1 MTYDV
6 VRSERA
12 ERPVLSSRLAGMGT
26 TIFSEMSALAVATG
40 AVNLGQGFPD
50 SAGPLEVT
58 EAAVAAIRA
67 GHNQYPPGPGT
78 LELRAAIAAHQRR
91 FYGLEVDPVHGVLVT
106 AGATEA
112 IAAAMLSLVEPGDEV
127 VALEPYYDSYAATI
141 AMAGG
146 IRVPVTLRPP
156 DFSVDL
162 GALRAAV
169 TRRTRLLLVNS
180 PHNPTGAV
188 LTRAELSAIAELAV
202 ERDLLV
208 VTDEVYE
215 HMALDGEHVPLST
228 FPGMAERTLTIS
240 SAGKTFSVTGWK
252 VGWASGPAELVR
264 AAATAKQFLSF
275 AGGAPFQPGVVAGLG
290 LPDAYFEGMAADLR
304 ARRDFLCDGLAGAGF
319 EVFRPRGTYFVTT
332 DVRALGYEDGLAFC
346 RDFPRRAEVVAVPCS
361 VFYDDPAAG
370 RSLVRFTFCKQ
381 PAVLAEAVNRLSRAF
396 RGTAGAGSDGDGVGR
411 GVGGEG
417 ER

>member
-1 MTYDV
+1 VTYDV
-6 VRSERA
+6 VRAELSQRA
-12 ERPVLSSRLAGMGT
+12 VRPVLASRLAGMAT
-26 TIFSEMSALAVATG
+26 TIFTEMSALAVATG
-40 AVNLGQGFPD
+40 SVNLGQGFPD
-50 SAGPLEVT
+50 SDGPLAVT

-91 FYGLEVDPVHGVLVT
+91 FYGLDVDPVHGVLVT

-112 IAAAMLSLVEPGDEV
+112 IAAAMLSLVEPDDEV

-146 IRVPVTLRPP
+146 VRVPVTLRPP
-156 DFSVDL
+156 DFALDL
-162 GALRAAV
+162 AALRAAV
-169 TRRTRLLLVNS
+169 TRRTRLLLLNS

-188 LTRAELSAIAELAV
+188 LTRGELAGIAELAV

-215 HMALDGEHVPLST
+215 HMALDGDHVPLAT
-228 FPGMAERTLTIS
+228 FPGMADRTLTIS

-252 VGWASGPAELVR
+252 VGWASGPVELVR

-275 AGGAPFQPGVVAGLG
+275 AGGAPFQPGVIAGLQ
-290 LPDAYFEGMAADLR
+290 LPDTFFAGLAADLR
-304 ARRDFLCDGLAGAGF
+304 AKRDVLCDGLAAAGF
-319 EVFRPRGTYFVTT
+319 EVLRPRGTYFVTT
-332 DVRALGYEDGLAFC
+332 DVRGLGYEDGLAFC
-346 RDFPRRAEVVAVPCS
+346 RELPHRAGVVAIPCS
-361 VFYDDPAAG
+361 VFYDDPTAG

-381 PAVLAEAVNRLSRAF
+381 PAVLAEGVNRLTRAF
-396 RGTAGAGSDGDGVGR
+396 T
-411 GVGGEG
+411 
-417 ER
+417 